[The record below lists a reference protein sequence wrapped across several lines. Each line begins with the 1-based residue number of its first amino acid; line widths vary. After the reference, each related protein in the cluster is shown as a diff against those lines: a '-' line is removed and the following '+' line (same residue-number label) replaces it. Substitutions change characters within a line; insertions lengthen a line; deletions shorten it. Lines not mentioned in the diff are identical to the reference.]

1 MQGCFKSVFNSMLKR
16 EIKSSANHD
25 ACHLIEKDLLLYSK
39 IFENNE
45 SKATVI
51 HVNLGNTYPPKQRQ
65 KQKQK
70 YPSPNDVLTPK
81 GGQIKNDKC

>member
-1 MQGCFKSVFNSMLKR
+1 MQGCFKSVFNSRLKR

-25 ACHLIEKDLLLYSK
+25 ACHLIEKDLLIYTK
-39 IFENNE
+39 IFENNK

-51 HVNLGNTYPPKQRQ
+51 HVNLGNTYPKKQ

-70 YPSPNDVLTPK
+70 KST
-81 GGQIKNDKC
+81 IK